1 MEFQNTET
9 VSETSLSE
17 SDLEVTTYINT
28 FLCRD
33 METYRVI
40 EIAKE
45 IEDRL
50 FYLYLYLYYYWTTIT
65 LTMGN
70 IGLGA
75 NHILLLHI

>member
-17 SDLEVTTYINT
+17 SDLEVMSYIYT

-40 EIAKE
+40 EIATE

-50 FYLYLYLYYYWTTIT
+50 FYLYLYYKWTTVT

-75 NHILLLHI
+75 NHIFLLHI